1 MKDVRSHL
9 QAASAADLSN
19 GPTPSISD
27 AETEEQREGQR
38 SARDGKEKDR
48 RATAMPYA
56 KPRAGSPLDRA
67 AQDRRLLVRYHENRD
82 AAARNALVSRF
93 LPLARQLA
101 RRYQHTGEPLDDLVQ
116 VASLGLLK
124 AIDRFD
130 PTRGTAFSSFAVP
143 TILGE
148 LKRHIRDRGWSVRV
162 PRELQELAISL
173 ERLSDELWNQSG
185 RSPTIDELAKHLGV
199 SGEQVLEAREANA
212 AYRAISLDQPRDDDD
227 DESFAQNI
235 GAEDPGFRLTE
246 DAATIEKLMT
256 VLSDRERQVLQ
267 LRFTDDLKQSEIGAE
282 IGVSQM
288 QVCRIIRQAVS
299 RLQEEAE
306 QLPQSPSRFGV
317 GTRALIASPARTR
330 GVRAQLQP

>member
-1 MKDVRSHL
+1 MLERSL
-9 QAASAADLSN
+9 DAF
-19 GPTPSISD
+19 D
-27 AETEEQREGQR
+27 AETA
-38 SARDGKEKDR
+38 SVL
-48 RATAMPYA
+48 
-56 KPRAGSPLDRA
+56 S
-67 AQDRRLLVRYHENRD
+67 
-82 AAARNALVSRF
+82 
-93 LPLARQLA
+93 
-101 RRYQHTGEPLDDLVQ
+101 
-116 VASLGLLK
+116 VASGE

-148 LKRHIRDRGWSVRV
+148 LKRHFRDRGWSVRV
-162 PRELQELAISL
+162 PRDLQELAIRL
-173 ERLSDELWNQSG
+173 ERVSDALWRQSG
-185 RSPTIDELAKHLGV
+185 RSPTVDELAKHLGV
-199 SGEQVLEAREANA
+199 SGEQVLEAREANG
-212 AYRAISLDQPRDDDD
+212 AYRAISLDQPRDDD
-227 DESFAQNI
+227 ESIAQSF

-256 VLSDRERQVLQ
+256 VLSDREHHVLQ